1 MSSVLALPAPPARR
15 FVPAAVAVRERRGA
29 TIVVDRQPNLCR
41 WAVHTTTIA
50 GDSIVLSG
58 PSAGEAMNPSNSEL
72 AAQLEKAVKSTG
84 VEVGQVFTNHYQY
97 SQLLRAKTA
106 LPVTDLSAP
115 PAAMEAARAAIN
127 RIESGLTSGLVLAC
141 DASRGRRSD
150 VNGCGWILAYRN
162 GAQPVIGSTAK
173 GSSAGGIRAG
183 ELAAIRCGLQETLD
197 LHPSL
202 RTGKGDLTV
211 LTDSKAAL
219 SLLEKLR
226 TSEWVSGEDFDSVAE
241 CQRILHMSHGVNVTF
256 EWVRGHDGHPL
267 NELADRL
274 AVLGRRNKELEVDP
288 QTRTKMLATIREDA
302 KAVIA
307 AL

>member
-1 MSSVLALPAPPARR
+1 MTSVLALPAPPARR
-15 FVPAAVAVRERRGA
+15 FIPAAVTVRERLGV
-29 TIVVDRQPNLCR
+29 TVVVDRQPNLCR
-41 WAVHTTTIA
+41 WAVHTTRLS
-50 GDSIVLSG
+50 GEDVVLSG
-58 PSAGEAMNPSNSEL
+58 PGAGEEMNPSNSEL
-72 AAQLEKAVKSTG
+72 AAQLEKAVKATG
-84 VEVGQVFTNHYQY
+84 VEVAQVFTNHYQY
-97 SQLLRAKTA
+97 TQLLRAKTS

-115 PAAMEAARAAIN
+115 PAAMAAARSAIN
-127 RIESGLTSGLVLAC
+127 RIESGLTSGLILAC

-197 LHPSL
+197 LHPGL

-211 LTDSKAAL
+211 LTDSRSAL

-241 CQRILHMSHGVNVTF
+241 CQRILHLAQGVKVKF
-256 EWVRGHDGHPL
+256 EWVRGHAGHPL

-274 AVLGRRNKELEVDP
+274 AVLGRRNKELEVDGP
-288 QTRTKMLATIREDA
+288 TRTKLIASIREDA
-302 KAVIA
+302 KAVCA